1 MVCAPYW
8 KVQSSSMNEKYVPNY
23 GDLERFQYERLI
35 RTKSRAYQMAC
46 WQGYLGTHDFFLGNS
61 LRGWATL
68 LLAMAT
74 VPLLV
79 YEWILGLL
87 LLILVI
93 GLNITAVRAIAAS
106 DPNSDIYGEECGPV
120 FHSLH
125 MVSSFSIMWDIN
137 LWKGKT
143 PTDPPPPDM
152 D

>member
-1 MVCAPYW
+1 
-8 KVQSSSMNEKYVPNY
+8 MNEKYVPNY
-23 GDLERFQYERLI
+23 GDLERFRYERLI

-46 WQGYLGTHDFFLGNS
+46 WQGYLGTHDFFLGNN

-93 GLNITAVRAIAAS
+93 GLNITAVRAIAVS

-125 MVSSFSIMWDIN
+125 MVGSFSIMWDIN

>member
-1 MVCAPYW
+1 M
-8 KVQSSSMNEKYVPNY
+8 SEKYVPNY
-23 GDLERFQYERLI
+23 GDLERFRYERLI
-35 RTKSRAYQMAC
+35 RTKSRTYQMAC
-46 WQGYLGTHDFFLGNS
+46 WQGYLGTHDFFLGNN
-61 LRGWATL
+61 LRGWAAL
-68 LLAMAT
+68 LLTMTTAS
-74 VPLLV
+74 LLV

-93 GLNITAVRAIAAS
+93 CLNITAVRAIAAS
-106 DPNSDIYGEECGPV
+106 DPASAIYGQECGAV

-125 MVSSFSIMWDIN
+125 MVSSFSITWDIN

>member
-1 MVCAPYW
+1 M
-8 KVQSSSMNEKYVPNY
+8 SEKYVPNY
-23 GDLERFQYERLI
+23 GDLERFRYERLI

-46 WQGYLGTHDFFLGNS
+46 WQGYLGTHDFFLGNN

-68 LLAMAT
+68 LLTMAT
-74 VPLLV
+74 ASLLV